1 MTITINGQPF
11 DFTMVIHQVAA
22 IEDDVEAARVA
33 TKLID
38 EARDVLL
45 IELAAIR
52 RGRTVEAQN
61 KLRATGMPVN
71 EANIELAKQME
82 TSPTAVRRMVLE
94 AGQYGVQ
101 AK

>member
-1 MTITINGQPF
+1 MTIKINGKPF
-11 DFTMVIHQVAA
+11 DFTMVIREVAA

-33 TKLID
+33 TQLID
-38 EARDVLL
+38 AARDVLL
-45 IELAAIR
+45 IELAAVR
-52 RGRTVEAQN
+52 RARTVEAQT
-61 KLRATGMPVN
+61 KLRATGMPVS